1 MIFTDYYIEQPQKMH
16 SLTVH
21 THEIFKTDH
30 VPVQNNNLQK
40 FQKAE
45 ILQCSFNTIGNK
57 LEISNNNVFRKLPN
71 IWKLNNILLKY
82 PWIKE
87 GMREIRKY
95 VKMIQGTQQCLEKIC
110 SSKCK

>member
-40 FQKAE
+40 LYKSFKINNGYSIYGQKMTSDVGSTKMTS
-45 ILQCSFNTIGNK
+45 CT
-57 LEISNNNVFRKLPN
+57 
-71 IWKLNNILLKY
+71 NNIKTYLQRGDKNSFSY
-82 PWIKE
+82 
-87 GMREIRKY
+87 Y
-95 VKMIQGTQQCLEKIC
+95 
-110 SSKCK
+110 